1 MAEQGYRVPE
11 VCNIVGITY
20 RQLDYWARTGLVRP
34 SVKDAKGSGSQR
46 LYSFQDLAML
56 RLIKRMLDSGVNL
69 QQVRKAMK
77 TLKGLDQP
85 ALGTTLV
92 SDGHRI
98 YQVESPEAVVD
109 LLASG
114 QGVFAIAVDKVW
126 TDLEGTLAKNAGR
139 KVEAPGRPEAR
150 DPGRGGRDPGPPERH
165 GFLRARQRAPVRPA
179 AGLLPDRMDVRAH
192 VVRSRVGPR
201 RQRGPAFHAGLLP
214 TDVRPL

>member
-56 RLIKRMLDSGVNL
+56 RLIKLDSGVNL

-126 TDLEGTLAKNAGR
+126 TELEGTLARNAG
-139 KVEAPGRPEAR
+139 KKGRSAR
-150 DPGRGGRDPGPPERH
+150 
-165 GFLRARQRAPVRPA
+165 A
-179 AGLLPDRMDVRAH
+179 AGGA
-192 VVRSRVGPR
+192 
-201 RQRGPAFHAGLLP
+201 
-214 TDVRPL
+214 

>member
-77 TLKGLDQP
+77 TLKGFDQP

-126 TDLEGTLAKNAGR
+126 TDLEGTLAKSAG
-139 KVEAPGRPEAR
+139 KKGRSAR
-150 DPGRGGRDPGPPERH
+150 
-165 GFLRARQRAPVRPA
+165 A
-179 AGLLPDRMDVRAH
+179 AGGA
-192 VVRSRVGPR
+192 
-201 RQRGPAFHAGLLP
+201 
-214 TDVRPL
+214 